1 MHRKQRRI
9 IGGILI
15 VSDGQILWLAPVE
28 RINIGALIILLA
40 VFIEATNTRDDNC
53 HPGRLSC

>member
-15 VSDGQILWLAPVE
+15 VVGGLILWLAPVE
-28 RINIGALIILLA
+28 SFNMGVLIILLA
-40 VFIEATNTRDDNC
+40 VFVEAAGIYLEHKR
-53 HPGRLSC
+53 GRKQAR

>member
-15 VSDGQILWLAPVE
+15 VVGGLILWLAPVE
-28 RINIGALIILLA
+28 RINMGVLIILLA
-40 VFIEATNTRDDNC
+40 VFIEAVGIYLEHKR
-53 HPGRLSC
+53 GRKQAR

>member
-15 VSDGQILWLAPVE
+15 VVGGLILWLAPVE
-28 RINIGALIILLA
+28 RTAVGYSIILLA
-40 VFIEATNTRDDNC
+40 VFVEAVGIYLEHKKDRKQAQ
-53 HPGRLSC
+53 

>member
-15 VSDGQILWLAPVE
+15 VVGGLILWLAPVE
-28 RINIGALIILLA
+28 SINMGVLIILLA
-40 VFIEATNTRDDNC
+40 VFIEAVGIYLE
-53 HPGRLSC
+53 HKGGRKQAR

>member
-15 VSDGQILWLAPVE
+15 VVGGLILWLAPVE
-28 RINIGALIILLA
+28 SFNMGVLIILLA
-40 VFIEATNTRDDNC
+40 VFIEAVGIYLEHKR
-53 HPGRLSC
+53 GRKQAR